1 MMKLQMLSKSE
12 EDTQKIAEVLAGLS
26 QPGDVI
32 TLSGDLGVGKTAFTK
47 GFAKGLNIIEP
58 ITSPTFTIIKEY
70 EGELPLYHMD
80 VYRLEFSE
88 EDLGFDEYFYGDGVT
103 IVEWAKFIEEFLPD
117 TYLAIQIERL
127 GETDRLLTIEAIG
140 SRYEDL
146 LEQVRRSPA
155 RSFLYE

>member
-1 MMKLQMLSKSE
+1 MKLQMLSKSE

-70 EGELPLYHMD
+70 EGELTLYHMD

>member
-1 MMKLQMLSKSE
+1 MKLQMLSKSE

-47 GFAKGLNIIEP
+47 GFAKGLTITEP

-117 TYLAIQIERL
+117 AYLAIQIERL

>member
-1 MMKLQMLSKSE
+1 MKLQMLSKSE